1 MHKLNQENTPEVGD
15 VPELTEFQ
23 NLIALSEYIVIAQDK
38 ADLVGFML
46 CMKEGN
52 SYKSKNYLYLSG
64 SYPKFLYVDR
74 IAIQKDY
81 RRKGLGRNIYKQVIE
96 SAESLRIPLLCE
108 VNIKPRNIASLAFH
122 RNLGF
127 KEVGNNDFESYSV
140 MYLKKDP

>member
-1 MHKLNQENTPEVGD
+1 MHKINQENTPEVGD
-15 VPELTEFQ
+15 VPEVTEFK
-23 NLIALSEYIVIAQDK
+23 NLITLSEYIVIAQDEVE
-38 ADLVGFML
+38 LVGFML

-81 RRKGLGRNIYKQVIE
+81 RRQGLGRNIYKQVIE

-108 VNIKPRNIASLAFH
+108 VNTKPRNIASLAFH
-122 RNLGF
+122 KNLGF
-127 KEVGNNDFESYSV
+127 KEIGNNDFESYSV

>member
-1 MHKLNQENTPEVGD
+1 MHKINQENTPEVGD
-15 VPELTEFQ
+15 VPEVTEFK
-23 NLIALSEYIVIAQDK
+23 NLITLSEYIVIAQDE
-38 ADLVGFML
+38 AELVGFML

-81 RRKGLGRNIYKQVIE
+81 RRQGLGRNIYKQVIE

-108 VNIKPRNIASLAFH
+108 VNTKPRNIASLAFH
-122 RNLGF
+122 KNLGF
-127 KEVGNNDFESYSV
+127 KEIGNNDFESFFVLARRY
-140 MYLKKDP
+140 DE

>member
-1 MHKLNQENTPEVGD
+1 MHKINQENTPEVGD
-15 VPELTEFQ
+15 VPEVTVFK
-23 NLIALSEYIVIAQDK
+23 NLITLSEYIVIAQEE
-38 ADLVGFML
+38 AELVGFML

-81 RRKGLGRNIYKQVIE
+81 RRQGLGRKIYKQVIE

-140 MYLKKDP
+140 VYLKKDP

>member
-1 MHKLNQENTPEVGD
+1 MHKINQENTPEVGD
-15 VPELTEFQ
+15 VPELIEFQ

-74 IAIQKDY
+74 IVIQKDY
-81 RRKGLGRNIYKQVIE
+81 RRQGL
-96 SAESLRIPLLCE
+96 
-108 VNIKPRNIASLAFH
+108 
-122 RNLGF
+122 
-127 KEVGNNDFESYSV
+127 
-140 MYLKKDP
+140 